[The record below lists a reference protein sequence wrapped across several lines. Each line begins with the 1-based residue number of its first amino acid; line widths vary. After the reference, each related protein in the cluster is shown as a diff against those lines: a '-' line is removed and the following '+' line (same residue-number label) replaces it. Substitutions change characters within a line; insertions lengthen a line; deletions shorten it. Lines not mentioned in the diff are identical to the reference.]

1 MFPLLLADVRLN
13 STASTIIIAVIIEV
27 KRLSDYFFGM
37 ARLRSSGL
45 PPHLRAIV
53 SPGRKRS
60 SLETAFAEQATRLG
74 LPRWVEEHRF
84 ATLIGRKWRFDF
96 AWPDRMLAVEIDGGA
111 FSGGRHTRGA
121 GFVED
126 CRKMNTATL
135 MGWRVLRFTSGDLE
149 DDFGTTIS
157 PAMRDTIKALAM
169 FSPPA

>member
-1 MFPLLLADVRLN
+1 
-13 STASTIIIAVIIEV
+13 
-27 KRLSDYFFGM
+27 M
-37 ARLRSSGL
+37 ARLRSSSL
-45 PPHLRAIV
+45 PSHLHALV
-53 SPGRKRS
+53 SPGGKRS

-126 CRKMNTATL
+126 CRKLNAATL

-149 DDFGTTIS
+149 DHHGAIVS
-157 PAMRDTIKALAM
+157 RAMQDVIKALAT
-169 FSPPA
+169 FPPLP

>member
-1 MFPLLLADVRLN
+1 MN
-13 STASTIIIAVIIEV
+13 
-27 KRLSDYFFGM
+27 YFHPM

-126 CRKMNTATL
+126 CRKLNAAVL
-135 MGWRVLRFTSGDLE
+135 MGWRVLRFTAGDLE
-149 DDFGTTIS
+149 DHHGAIVS
-157 PAMRDTIKALAM
+157 LAMQDVIKALAT
-169 FSPPA
+169 FPPLP